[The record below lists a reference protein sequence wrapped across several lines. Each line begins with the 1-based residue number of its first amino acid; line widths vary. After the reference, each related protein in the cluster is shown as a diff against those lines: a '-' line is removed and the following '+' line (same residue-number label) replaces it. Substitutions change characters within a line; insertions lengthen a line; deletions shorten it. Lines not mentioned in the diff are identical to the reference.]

1 MKAILRAALPALAL
15 FLILSI
21 GAVGFVFTLA
31 WSSHIGGLV
40 GLLIFLIGGLIFPPC
55 VIMFAW
61 YLAYPTPSGR
71 RK

>member
-15 FLILSI
+15 FLILSVF
-21 GAVGFVFTLA
+21 AAWFVLVLSWA
-31 WSSHIGGLV
+31 GHIGGAT
-40 GLLIFLIGGLIFPPC
+40 GLLIMLIGGFISPIC
-55 VIMFAW
+55 VAMFAW